1 MFSLC
6 HWGSHLLSIQVTS
19 NILPQGLKKKSPRNL
34 VQRDKLTLC
43 VFGWRHFTSLSLC
56 LLVCKTRDNS
66 NSHLRGLGRITLTL
80 VVKHFG
86 QCVAHGTYS
95 VLAIVV
101 IAIISIPIF
110 QNIREAQTKRKCHLN
125 HKDSFEVLNYH
136 FLSLGCEI
144 SNQCFLICKE
154 RETLYFCEG
163 WVKQPDYMFMHMFN
177 NYSLH
182 IFLRSCKCIT
192 ESSLGCE
199 KKRNSR

>member
-1 MFSLC
+1 MSLRK
-6 HWGSHLLSIQVTS
+6 SFIKYTS
-19 NILPQGLKKKSPRNL
+19 NIQYPTSGVKKKSPRNL

-101 IAIISIPIF
+101 IAIISIPTF
-110 QNIREAQTKRKCHLN
+110 QNIREAQRKRKCHLN

-154 RETLYFCEG
+154 RETVFLWGLSETTRLY
-163 WVKQPDYMFMHMFN
+163 VYAYVQQ
-177 NYSLH
+177 L
-182 IFLRSCKCIT
+182 
-192 ESSLGCE
+192 
-199 KKRNSR
+199 